1 MFKVGDLVKAETF
14 GRNWIGI
21 ITEITESDVS
31 IYRFY
36 CSEMSPDPIPRQW
49 QTILLFP
56 EQLNEKLEKLC

>member
-1 MFKVGDLVKAETF
+1 MFKVGDLVKAE
-14 GRNWIGI
+14 GHGNSWIGI

-36 CSEMSPDPIPRQW
+36 CPNFSPDPIPHQW
-49 QTILLFP
+49 QTIILFN

>member
-1 MFKVGDLVKAETF
+1 MFKVGDLVKAE
-14 GRNWIGI
+14 GHGNSWIGI

-31 IYRFY
+31 IFRFF
-36 CSEMSPDPIPRQW
+36 CSEMSPDPIPHQW

>member
-36 CSEMSPDPIPRQW
+36 CSDFSPDPISHQW
-49 QTILLFP
+49 QTIILFP